1 MADGTLPVKNE
12 NLFIYLSIYRSIYL
26 KDYSN
31 KVCVDDVGAKV
42 CGIMTPFPD
51 EILDGQSKHK

>member
-12 NLFIYLSIYRSIYL
+12 NLSIYLSIYL

-42 CGIMTPFPD
+42 CGITTPFPD